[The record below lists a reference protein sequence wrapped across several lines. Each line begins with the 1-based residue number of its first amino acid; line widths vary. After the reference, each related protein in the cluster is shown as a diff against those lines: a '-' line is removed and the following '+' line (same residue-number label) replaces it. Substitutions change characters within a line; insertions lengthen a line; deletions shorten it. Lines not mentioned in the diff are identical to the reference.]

1 MRAEKS
7 NLTFNSS
14 ITKDAAS
21 YKPVNI
27 SDLLKKNKNEEKKEK
42 IMRFYY
48 IIMFAVVFFI
58 SGFLIL
64 K

>member
-14 ITKDAAS
+14 IIKDAAS
-21 YKPVNI
+21 YKPANI

-42 IMRFYY
+42 MMKFYY
-48 IIMFAVVFFI
+48 IIMFAAVFFV